1 MTKEALSAEQIH
13 FFDEQ
18 GYLVI
23 PQAVPDTLLQQIEIP
38 AKKWVDRL
46 VNKWNREGLLHD
58 KFTSLPFDT
67 RLYEAWKA
75 AGKPNYN
82 PRLTKE
88 VVSEEIF
95 HFITDNLFIN
105 IAKSLSRCED
115 LFAIK
120 LFHFRP
126 KLPSGLAPDGRNRYI
141 DTPWHQD
148 VQYHPYAHEN
158 PKLMVMWTPLVDV
171 DEAKSCLQVAAGCH
185 RSAVYENVKVE
196 NYCSIKQED
205 LAHLSNFTNVPLK
218 RGDLLIMNAKLPHR
232 ALPNLTEKIRW
243 SIDVRYEGLEKPE
256 QEQRNYG
263 FICAHHDAS
272 RINHSYEQYLKDLEC
287 GVDNPA

>member
-1 MTKEALSAEQIH
+1 MNKPLTTDQLR

-23 PQAVPDTLLQQIEIP
+23 KDAVPDELLKLIEDP
-38 AKKWVDRL
+38 ARKWVDR
-46 VNKWNREGLLHD
+46 VINKWNREGLLHD
-58 KFTSLPFDT
+58 KYVNQPFDR
-67 RLYEAWKA
+67 RLYEAWKD

-88 VVSEEIF
+88 VVSPEIF
-95 HFITDNLFIN
+95 SFITNALFIDT
-105 IAKSLSRCED
+105 AKSLTSCEN

-158 PKLMVMWTPLVDV
+158 PRLLVIWIPLVDV
-171 DEAKSCLQVAAGCH
+171 DESRSCLQVAAGCH
-185 RSAVYENVKVE
+185 KSAVYENVKVE

-205 LAHLSNFTNVPLK
+205 LAHLSNFINLPMK
-218 RGDLLIMNAKLPHR
+218 RGDMLCMNAKLPHR
-232 ALPNLTEKIRW
+232 ALANTTDKIRW
-243 SIDVRYEGLEKPE
+243 SIDIRYEGLEKPE

-263 FICAHHDAS
+263 FICSHRDAS